1 MAALVH
7 TCQVAPEQTDAII
20 DRFNRTCS
28 PTIQNPREVGAGVRV
43 DSLLPPSGGAQEW
56 ETRRAMTWRTRS
68 RDGRGGAERLST
80 CEILILSE

>member
-28 PTIQNPREVGAGVRV
+28 PTIQNPR
-43 DSLLPPSGGAQEW
+43 
-56 ETRRAMTWRTRS
+56 
-68 RDGRGGAERLST
+68 
-80 CEILILSE
+80 